1 MMSVSNLTSNIDIC
15 LRTNLQT
22 DNLFES
28 QFTVSNRTISRS
40 RRAHAQQFP
49 LKRRATAAA
58 AGSSK
63 CFNEPVQRCEK
74 VRLNPRPVA
83 RAVRKRVCRDP
94 ADTDADRVREIISL
108 SRDRRDNICM

>member
-1 MMSVSNLTSNIDIC
+1 MEAYVIKKTM
-15 LRTNLQT
+15 RT

-28 QFTVSNRTISRS
+28 QFTVTNHTISRS
-40 RRAHAQQFP
+40 RRAHAQQAP
-49 LKRRATAAA
+49 PKRRATASASA

-94 ADTDADRVREIISL
+94 ADTDADRVRESYMSQREKIFVSTG
-108 SRDRRDNICM
+108 